1 MNTPVPPKS
10 NKTMIIVVVIC
21 FLLFICLMICS
32 LLSTGVGAAY
42 YYSSPDTKT
51 AAAKSDTTTATA
63 KPDTTT
69 ATAKSDPVVGYKSM
83 GPGVACGYLAKD
95 FSTDSPIHKLSLAA
109 CQAKCD
115 STTGCH
121 AVSYVNDSSTGTNIS
136 GECYI
141 YIGPN
146 HILGGKGLSN
156 ETCYYSTSNA
166 IAPTTTINTFTALT
180 GSLCSSKAG
189 IYAEKKDYL
198 NTLVPVYKASLD
210 ECKTHCSANPA
221 CVSLSY
227 TDRSSTKNL
236 PANSYGSC
244 EPMKAPA
251 NLAGPIY
258 AAATCY
264 VKGS

>member
-63 KPDTTT
+63 K
-69 ATAKSDPVVGYKSM
+69 SDPVVGYKSM
-83 GPGVACGYLAKD
+83 GSGVACRSLATGGYIATD
-95 FSTDSPIHKLSLAA
+95 FSSDSPIHKLSLAA
-109 CQAKCD
+109 CQDKCD

-121 AVSYVNDSSTGTNIS
+121 GVSYVDDSSPGTNIS

-141 YIGPN
+141 YIGPD

-166 IAPTTTINTFTALT
+166 TAPTINTFTALKPT

-189 IYAEKKDYL
+189 IITQKDDYL
-198 NTLVPVYKASLD
+198 NPLVPVYETSLD
-210 ECKTHCSANPA
+210 ACKTHCSANPA
-221 CVSLSY
+221 CVALTY
-227 TDRSSTKNL
+227 VDYSSTNNK
-236 PANSYGSC
+236 ASNSC
-244 EPMKAPA
+244 QLMKAPA
-251 NLAGPIY
+251 NLAGSIY
-258 AAATCY
+258 DPATTTCY